1 MALNSLFEL
10 EKTQGGKKA
19 VEVIKGRKQGGL
31 GINAEAI
38 SEGTRRIKKGMIIR
52 VMQRVIDIW
61 DPIINERI
69 KEELV
74 TVGKEFGKRFG
85 YQNKGIVELL
95 RNFSENP

>member
-1 MALNSLFEL
+1 M
-10 EKTQGGKKA
+10 
-19 VEVIKGRKQGGL
+19 
-31 GINAEAI
+31 
-38 SEGTRRIKKGMIIR
+38 
-52 VMQRVIDIW
+52 IDIW